1 MKSRHL
7 ALMAVT
13 WIYWLNG
20 SRNVAHFSV
29 EKWIFFYAAG
39 ILHKYVY
46 TVYARIKSQLDRI
59 QGCTLLRKKNI
70 LCSKK
75 VLKNVGKYLCTL

>member
-29 EKWIFFYAAG
+29 EKCIFFYAAG

-59 QGCTLLRKKNI
+59 QGCTLLKEKKYFMF
-70 LCSKK
+70 KK
-75 VLKNVGKYLCTL
+75 GLKKCR